1 MELMKKLEKYNKEEW
16 ILFDNAQ
23 EQFEKN
29 SEAKK
34 RYMIES
40 DNLSEQGDF
49 PEGYDD
55 RWIVDDIEA
64 LKDVVAY
71 SEINSFKGKL
81 FSDMNEK
88 ERSVVIPRII
98 GSLSVLDAGPMAYT
112 VKDDSIKLAWYVT
125 NSVYI
130 WSLADS
136 FAVLSNEWVMLS

>member
-1 MELMKKLEKYNKEEW
+1 MKMELMKKLEKYNKEEW

-29 SEAKK
+29 SEANK

-40 DNLSEQGDF
+40 DNFSEQGDF

-55 RWIVDDIEA
+55 RWIVEDIEA
-64 LKDVVAY
+64 LNDVVAY

-98 GSLSVLDAGPMAYT
+98 ESLSVLEALPTAYT
-112 VKDDSIKLAWYVT
+112 VNDDSIKLAWYLN
-125 NSVYI
+125 NSMLI

-136 FAVLSNEWVMLS
+136 FAVLSNE

>member
-1 MELMKKLEKYNKEEW
+1 MKMELMKKLEKYNKGEW

-40 DNLSEQGDF
+40 DNFSEQGDF
-49 PEGYDD
+49 SEGYDD
-55 RWIVDDIEA
+55 RWIVDDIET
-64 LKDVVAY
+64 LNDVVAY

-98 GSLSVLDAGPMAYT
+98 GSLSVLEARPTAYT
-112 VKDDSIKLAWYVT
+112 VNDDSIKFAWYLN
-125 NSVYI
+125 NSMLI

-136 FAVLSNEWVMLS
+136 FAVLSNE

>member
-1 MELMKKLEKYNKEEW
+1 MKMELMKKLEKYNKGEW

-40 DNLSEQGDF
+40 DNFSEQGDF
-49 PEGYDD
+49 SEGYDD
-55 RWIVDDIEA
+55 RWIVDDIET
-64 LKDVVAY
+64 LNDVVAY

-98 GSLSVLDAGPMAYT
+98 GSLSVLEARPTAYT
-112 VKDDSIKLAWYVT
+112 VNDDSIKLAWYLN
-125 NSVYI
+125 NSMLI

-136 FAVLSNEWVMLS
+136 FAVLSNE